1 MGRSTSSGATILSF
15 PRSTTWIASS
25 AWLDGRDYVTPDDV
39 RSVLHA
45 ILRHRLIITYD
56 ALADQVTPDAI
67 IDEIIKQ
74 VAVG

>member
-1 MGRSTSSGATILSF
+1 
-15 PRSTTWIASS
+15 
-25 AWLDGRDYVTPDDV
+25 V

-45 ILRHRLIITYD
+45 IMRHRLMISYD

-67 IDEIIKQ
+67 IDEIITQ